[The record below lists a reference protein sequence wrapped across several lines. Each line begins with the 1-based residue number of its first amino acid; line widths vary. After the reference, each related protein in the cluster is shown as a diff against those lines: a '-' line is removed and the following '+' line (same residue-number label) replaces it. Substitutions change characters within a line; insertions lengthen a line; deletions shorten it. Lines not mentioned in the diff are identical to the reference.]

1 VVAQTTRS
9 NSAHLELEGR
19 FPIPLAFRPTAWF
32 RSDGSLIVE
41 GKAGAEEDLTLDIGA
56 HGRLNL
62 HHEGVRLGVK
72 IAATDPDHGI
82 VRFLVQPRTHLR
94 WTHSQQSLPSW

>member
-1 VVAQTTRS
+1 MVASRTRS
-9 NSAHLELEGR
+9 SKAHLELEGR
-19 FPIPLAFRPTAWF
+19 FPIPLAFRPHAWF

-41 GKAGAEEDLTLDIGA
+41 GEAGAEEDLTLDIGA
-56 HGRLNL
+56 HGRLNM

-82 VRFLVQPRTHLR
+82 IRFLVQPRIILR
-94 WTHSQQSLPSW
+94 WTHSR

>member
-1 VVAQTTRS
+1 MVVFNAHR
-9 NSAHLELEGR
+9 NKAHLELEGR
-19 FPIPLAFRPTAWF
+19 FPIPLAFRPNAWF

-41 GKAGAEEDLTLDIGA
+41 GEAGAEEDLTLDIGA
-56 HGRLNL
+56 HGRLNI

-82 VRFLVQPRTHLR
+82 VRFLVQPRIVLR
-94 WTHSQQSLPSW
+94 WTPFRSSPPGL